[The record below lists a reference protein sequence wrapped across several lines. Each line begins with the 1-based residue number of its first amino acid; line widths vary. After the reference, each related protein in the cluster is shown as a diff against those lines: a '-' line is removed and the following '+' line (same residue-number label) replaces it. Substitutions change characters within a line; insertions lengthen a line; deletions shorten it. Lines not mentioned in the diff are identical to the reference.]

1 MIEGFQG
8 RSLDAHYLGYFAC
21 FNDGLYYEAHDVLEE
36 MWLPSRGQPADH
48 FYKGLIQLAGAF
60 VHLQKNRLGP
70 SNALFD
76 LARKNLEKFPAEYE
90 SLSVAGAL
98 RLIAQWQERL
108 RAAPTENPLQKY
120 PPPRLNLNESGE
132 GNELEISTD
141 KARLDIDVIHGF
153 LSQTYW
159 AKNIPRALVEKAIA
173 HSLCFGV
180 YRAGK
185 QIAFAR
191 VISDFA
197 TFAYLGDVMVLPHER
212 GKGVSKALVRTILAH
227 PELQGL
233 RRFMLVTLDAQSLY
247 TQFGF
252 EPIEHPER
260 YLGILRQNLYG

>member
-36 MWLPSRGQPADH
+36 MWLPSRGQLADH

-90 SLSVAGAL
+90 SLSVTGAL
-98 RLIAQWQERL
+98 QLIAKWQERL
-108 RAAPTENPLQKY
+108 RAAPTENPLHKF

-141 KARLDIDVIHGF
+141 KSRLDIDVIHGF

-197 TFAYLGDVMVLPHER
+197 TFAYLGDVMVLPHEHR
-212 GKGVSKALVRTILAH
+212 HGQR
-227 PELQGL
+227 E
-233 RRFMLVTLDAQSLY
+233 
-247 TQFGF
+247 
-252 EPIEHPER
+252 
-260 YLGILRQNLYG
+260 